1 MFTKISYF
9 IMVPMVY
16 LAFAWLVVG
25 VAVRI
30 AKILR
35 APVHPHKLTVFPARG
50 PAGPAAVLEALAMP
64 AIFRRNKPFWIFL
77 VAFHA
82 AFLVLIVSHLDLIE
96 GIAILPEESPH
107 MIGNG
112 AVGAV
117 LLAAVTFFLVRR
129 FKAPVREFSVPADYL
144 LLLLL
149 FLLVMSGDIIS
160 WGNSWGPDGFVIT
173 KQDFG
178 AYLKGLVRFTFEDPR
193 EKLYGS
199 HYVVAVVHVLLAN
212 LFLMALP
219 FSKVMHTFFAIPLNR
234 LRRG

>member
-1 MFTKISYF
+1 MFDKISYF

-16 LAFAWLVVG
+16 LAFAWFLVG
-25 VAVRI
+25 AAVRI
-30 AKILR
+30 VKILR
-35 APVHPHKLTVFPARG
+35 APAHPHKLTVFPAGG
-50 PAGPAAVLEALAMP
+50 PPGPTAALEALAMP
-64 AIFRRNKPFWIFL
+64 AIFRRDKPFWAFL
-77 VAFHA
+77 IAFHA
-82 AFLVLIVSHLDLIE
+82 AFLVLIASHLDVIE
-96 GIAILPEESPH
+96 GIAILPEESVH

-117 LLAAVTFFLVRR
+117 LLAAVLFFLVRR
-129 FKAPVREFSVPADYL
+129 FKSPVREVSVPADYL

-149 FLLVMSGDIIS
+149 LLLVMSGDVIS

-178 AYLKGLVRFTFEDPR
+178 AYMKGLVKLTFADPR
-193 EKLYGS
+193 EILYGS

-219 FSKVMHTFFAIPLNR
+219 FSKVMHTFFAVPLNR

>member
-1 MFTKISYF
+1 MTDKIFYF

-25 VAVRI
+25 AIVRVV
-30 AKILR
+30 KILR
-35 APVHPHKLTVFPARG
+35 APPHPHKLTVFPARG
-50 PAGPAAVLEALAMP
+50 PAGPAAALEALAMP
-64 AIFRRNKPFWIFL
+64 AIFRRDKPFWFFL

-82 AFLVLIVSHLDLIE
+82 AFLVLIVAHLDLFE
-96 GIAILPEESPH
+96 GIAILPEESKH

-117 LLAAVTFFLVRR
+117 LLASIIYFLVRR
-129 FKAPVREFSVPADYL
+129 FRTPTREISVPADFL

-149 FLLVMSGDIIS
+149 FLIVMSGDIIS

-178 AYLKGLVRFTFEDPR
+178 AYLKGLAKLTFADPR
-193 EKLYGS
+193 EILYGS
-199 HYVVAVVHVLLAN
+199 HYVVAVVHVFLAN
-212 LFLMALP
+212 VFLMVLP
-219 FSKVMHTFFAIPLNR
+219 FSKVMHTFFAVPLNR
-234 LRRG
+234 LRRA